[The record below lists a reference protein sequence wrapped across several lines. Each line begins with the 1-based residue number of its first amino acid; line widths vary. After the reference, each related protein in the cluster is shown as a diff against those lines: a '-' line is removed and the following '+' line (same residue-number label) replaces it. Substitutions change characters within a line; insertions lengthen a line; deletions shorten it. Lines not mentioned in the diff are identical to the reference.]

1 MPGLAGN
8 YSRFFPGGE
17 IQRSYVL
24 DDPVI
29 GLAKRAFF
37 GVVGPGSGNPGCRTP
52 SDGRPR
58 RLPCVR
64 HPAWRAPRG
73 ASGAI
78 RKAFCGRHAA
88 ALGMSL
94 TRPYM

>member
-8 YSRFFPGGE
+8 YSGFFPGGE

-37 GVVGPGSGNPGCRTP
+37 GVVEPGSGNQTP
-52 SDGRPR
+52 SDGRLR

-88 ALGMSL
+88 AAALGMSL